1 MQGLHLIRR
10 DWSTRTNGFVNVP
23 ERFDR
28 SPVRAPRNAI
38 AVRPAQAQWWTHEDM
53 LEILSGN
60 PLGPGSVHFGR
71 QRLNQDIQF
80 ARLDSPKERDASD
93 ALLVLAIQ

>member
-23 ERFDR
+23 KRFDR

-38 AVRPAQAQWWTHEDM
+38 AVRPAQAQRWTHEDM
-53 LEILSGN
+53 VEILSGN
-60 PLGPGSVHFGR
+60 PLGPGSFHFGR
-71 QRLNQDIQF
+71 QRFNQDIQF
-80 ARLDSPKERDASD
+80 ARFDASKECD
-93 ALLVLAIQ
+93 ASNTLLVLASQ